1 MTDAADSD
9 HNISLANPFVR
20 TIAFGRLA
28 GMAGLQ
34 IIIVAVGWQLYERTG
49 SAFALGL
56 VGLIE
61 LIPALFLAIPAG
73 NIVDANPRRTVAMIG
88 HAVMATAAFGLAMA
102 SVTGAPDFWIYA
114 MVALVGVAR
123 VTAGPAVGTI
133 LPQLVKPAQFAR
145 ANAWVSSGTQLAS
158 VSGPAIGGVLIAAT
172 GTATAAYLVAGAL
185 QMVFFVLLTTL
196 PHIPPPPRAGRRS
209 ASEVFAGLRFVRRTP
224 VFLAAITLDLFAVLL
239 GGAVALLPIFAKD
252 ILHVGPDGLGWLRS
266 APAIGALAAALIQTR
281 LPPWQRPGLVM
292 IAAVVGFGV
301 ATIGFGLSE
310 TFWISMVCLILT
322 GALDMLSVVIRVTME
337 QALTP
342 DHLRGRV
349 SSINFLFIGLSN
361 ELGAFESGAT
371 AALFGTVAS
380 VVGGGIGT
388 LIVVAAVALTWPQ
401 LLRVGPLHTLR
412 PNNDPAAIGGKPAAR

>member
-1 MTDAADSD
+1 
-9 HNISLANPFVR
+9 
-20 TIAFGRLA
+20 
-28 GMAGLQ
+28 
-34 IIIVAVGWQLYERTG
+34 
-49 SAFALGL
+49 
-56 VGLIE
+56 
-61 LIPALFLAIPAG
+61 
-73 NIVDANPRRTVAMIG
+73 
-88 HAVMATAAFGLAMA
+88 
-102 SVTGAPDFWIYA
+102 
-114 MVALVGVAR
+114 
-123 VTAGPAVGTI
+123 
-133 LPQLVKPAQFAR
+133 
-145 ANAWVSSGTQLAS
+145 
-158 VSGPAIGGVLIAAT
+158 
-172 GTATAAYLVAGAL
+172 
-185 QMVFFVLLTTL
+185 
-196 PHIPPPPRAGRRS
+196 
-209 ASEVFAGLRFVRRTP
+209 
-224 VFLAAITLDLFAVLL
+224 LL
-239 GGAVALLPIFAKD
+239 GGADALLPIFAKD